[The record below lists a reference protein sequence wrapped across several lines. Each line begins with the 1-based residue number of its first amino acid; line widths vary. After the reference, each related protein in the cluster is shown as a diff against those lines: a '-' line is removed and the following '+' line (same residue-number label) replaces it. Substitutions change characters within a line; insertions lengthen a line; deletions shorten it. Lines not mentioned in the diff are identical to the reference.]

1 MEQLQTIEK
10 EVRALD
16 TAQKEL
22 GDMRDALD
30 RKKGERAELLMRR
43 EVRVVSSRVLLLLTR
58 WGGTVEGA
66 QTVLER
72 TGEVGARPTPCRGQA
87 FGEPADD

>member
-43 EVRVVSSRVLLLLTR
+43 EVRSVL
-58 WGGTVEGA
+58 
-66 QTVLER
+66 
-72 TGEVGARPTPCRGQA
+72 
-87 FGEPADD
+87 